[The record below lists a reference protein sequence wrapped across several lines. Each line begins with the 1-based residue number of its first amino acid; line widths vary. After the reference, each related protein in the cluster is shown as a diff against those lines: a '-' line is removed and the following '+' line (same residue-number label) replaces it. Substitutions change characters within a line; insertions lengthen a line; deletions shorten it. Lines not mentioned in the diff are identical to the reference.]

1 MLHTFRLLI
10 RFFSAFQ
17 ILHEVCSLA
26 AHKKVEEGRHSH
38 THTRTARELYAT
50 CFACCSFIIM
60 LDDMDSAEKNRR
72 RGNNIDP
79 PLQVQSMH
87 ACLFLFCSF
96 LALIVISFRE
106 VERAPK
112 PRSYIFPN
120 PVMIFQRAR
129 QH

>member
-38 THTRTARELYAT
+38 THELLMNFMLRASLV
-50 CFACCSFIIM
+50 FFIIM